1 MLSPT
6 WHVLQA
12 FLGRYRL
19 LLETGGKTPGTP
31 EAAEITETVMLRAS
45 SCFVFNPMTSF
56 IPRVHISLD
65 PPTLTISCLPESAAV
80 AHDLQTLQ
88 QVASSELT

>member
-6 WHVLQA
+6 HVLQA

-45 SCFVFNPMTSF
+45 SSAVFP
-56 IPRVHISLD
+56 PCISWSTV
-65 PPTLTISCLPESAAV
+65 TLAGCKR
-80 AHDLQTLQ
+80 
-88 QVASSELT
+88 

>member
-45 SCFVFNPMTSF
+45 SCYVSPQSLTNS
-56 IPRVHISLD
+56 IRRLHISLD
-65 PPTLTISCLPESAAV
+65 PQTLTIPCLSESSAV
-80 AHDLQTLQ
+80 PRGLQTL
-88 QVASSELT
+88 